1 MFGRLD
7 VLGYASCC
15 VEIMQR
21 LVVVVGLDVDAGK
34 GDERVY
40 GVPLVLHCLH
50 RCQRRFIFVDSLTV
64 IVGLFVQFA
73 EVYMTKRDAELVV
86 YLQVQSHRLAEVGKS
101 RVRQSSLAEHGAYVG
116 VVYGLSQ

>member
-21 LVVVVGLDVDAGK
+21 LAVVAGLYVYAGK

-40 GVPLVLHCLH
+40 GVPLVFHGLH
-50 RCQRRFIFVDSLTV
+50 RCQRRFIFVDSLAV
-64 IVGLFVQFA
+64 IVVLFVQFA
-73 EVYMTKRDAELVV
+73 EVYMTKRNAELVV

-101 RVRQSSLAEHGAYVG
+101 RVCQSSLAEYRAYVG